1 MTKTRSQEKGAGQQ
15 GTSPTIAPQGG
26 EPTPTTNLNIVVVDK
41 MTIKD
46 RVNAFLGE
54 FTIENRDSAKV
65 LVFKPCSYSKEAF
78 DQWLE
83 TQAKQFDGMPCQKE
97 YTHAFLKA
105 YVLFTA
111 TQLGFKSTDLP
122 VNMPF
127 PLQEQIQAACLEN
140 KVINGDLWE
149 ALAKSASKKVGSAVY
164 FDVNS
169 KNDTDFP
176 QLLLAMISLVL
187 DGIDLLQKRTIAVQP
202 LLTIHNQLVDSA
214 VEIVSLQED
223 IAYGLATQEDLR
235 TEVEAY
241 PGIMENWRKLINDL
255 TMLNLDIST
264 LEAVRLAGY
273 KEEIRP
279 LTSDDYEA
287 VIEELTRGTTHHIIF
302 LKPTTEVKIR
312 NIKTLKDKITA
323 ALKIRAAMGTAEA
336 VVSSV
341 TKTDTSEEVQVLT
354 TTTSS
359 ATSKPPS
366 TQYEKMCKIFKSE
379 VDDIFAT
386 INMWKDETFT
396 VKYSDI
402 DV

>member
-65 LVFKPCSYSKEAF
+65 LVFKPCSYSKESF

-111 TQLGFKSTDLP
+111 KQLGFKATDLP

-176 QLLLAMISLVL
+176 QLL
-187 DGIDLLQKRTIAVQP
+187 
-202 LLTIHNQLVDSA
+202 
-214 VEIVSLQED
+214 
-223 IAYGLATQEDLR
+223 
-235 TEVEAY
+235 
-241 PGIMENWRKLINDL
+241 
-255 TMLNLDIST
+255 
-264 LEAVRLAGY
+264 
-273 KEEIRP
+273 
-279 LTSDDYEA
+279 
-287 VIEELTRGTTHHIIF
+287 
-302 LKPTTEVKIR
+302 
-312 NIKTLKDKITA
+312 
-323 ALKIRAAMGTAEA
+323 
-336 VVSSV
+336 
-341 TKTDTSEEVQVLT
+341 
-354 TTTSS
+354 
-359 ATSKPPS
+359 
-366 TQYEKMCKIFKSE
+366 
-379 VDDIFAT
+379 
-386 INMWKDETFT
+386 
-396 VKYSDI
+396 
-402 DV
+402 